1 MIPPTP
7 QIEVHIN
14 SQASQSSPSS
24 PLDEALSDYEKLRS
38 EAVELFLKQESAEEV
53 DKNQKSNNFK

>member
-7 QIEVHIN
+7 QMEVRIN
-14 SQASQSSPSS
+14 SQASQFSSSS

-38 EAVELFLKQESAEEV
+38 EAVELFLKQESAEEM

>member
-1 MIPPTP
+1 M
-7 QIEVHIN
+7 EVRIN
-14 SQASQSSPSS
+14 SQASQFSSSS

-38 EAVELFLKQESAEEV
+38 EAVELFLKQESAEEM